1 MRKVKLKR
9 GDFIILAICAAIIC
23 LPLAAAAGTFS
34 GESAVVHVATPNGEY
49 LYQLNQDRTVEIQG
63 LIGITVMQ
71 IEDSKVRF
79 LESPC
84 NGKDCLHGEIVSNGE
99 QIACLPNGV
108 MATLSGADD
117 GGVDGISY

>member
-1 MRKVKLKR
+1 MLKR
-9 GDFIILAICAAIIC
+9 GDFIILAICLVIIC
-23 LPLAAAAGTFS
+23 WPLAATAGTFS
-34 GESAVVHVATPNGEY
+34 KGSAVVHVVTPYGEY
-49 LYQLNQDRTVEIQG
+49 LYQMNQDRVVEIQG

-84 NGKDCLHGEIVSNGE
+84 SGKDCLHGEIASNGE

-108 MATLSGADD
+108 LATLSGADD